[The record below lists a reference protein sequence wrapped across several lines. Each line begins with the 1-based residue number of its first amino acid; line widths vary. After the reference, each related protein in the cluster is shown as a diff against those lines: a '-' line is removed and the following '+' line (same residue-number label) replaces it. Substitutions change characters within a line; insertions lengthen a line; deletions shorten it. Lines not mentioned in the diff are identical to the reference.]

1 MNPSENKINTNN
13 ENQPE
18 PKIITNKNIN
28 KESKE
33 INQQEKPE
41 IINQIFLQNQ
51 TNTIK
56 NPPNYI
62 SQSQFNQETPN
73 INSLIPSSHPSS
85 SKLNLTEFDNEKGE
99 FERTKKY
106 INYLKTHLDSSY
118 YAFNEIKNKNNIL
131 ITKSKNLENEIKK
144 NNLIYQKL
152 IKSIQEK
159 TKENSNYKEKYE
171 KILEEKK
178 KKKKEK
184 NKKKKEK
191 KKKKKKKKKNFGDGG
206 CFPIDKKIEKLKE
219 KNLIL
224 TKENKSKEEIISN
237 LKKTLEILEKNK
249 NDKSKEKKER
259 LNELK
264 EEKNSIEKLKIE
276 FAEMGKE
283 LTDKLKELEK
293 TKQTM
298 LYLIEQKN
306 KNLEENE
313 NLEQEEEKEENEI
326 KQDDNKKSEI
336 TQKK

>member
-18 PKIITNKNIN
+18 PKIITNRNIN

-178 KKKKEK
+178 
-184 NKKKKEK
+184 
-191 KKKKKKKKKNFGDGG
+191 NFRDGG

>member
-178 KKKKEK
+178 
-184 NKKKKEK
+184 
-191 KKKKKKKKKNFGDGG
+191 NFGDGS

-224 TKENKSKEEIISN
+224 AKENKSKEEIISN

-276 FAEMGKE
+276 FAEIGKE

>member
-178 KKKKEK
+178 
-184 NKKKKEK
+184 
-191 KKKKKKKKKNFGDGG
+191 NFGDGG

-224 TKENKSKEEIISN
+224 AKENKSKEEIISN

-249 NDKSKEKKER
+249 NDKTKEKKER

-306 KNLEENE
+306 MNLEENE

>member
-18 PKIITNKNIN
+18 PKIITNRNIN

-178 KKKKEK
+178 
-184 NKKKKEK
+184 
-191 KKKKKKKKKNFGDGG
+191 NFGDGG

>member
-62 SQSQFNQETPN
+62 SQSQFNQEIPN

-131 ITKSKNLENEIKK
+131 ITKSKNLESEIKK

-178 KKKKEK
+178 
-184 NKKKKEK
+184 
-191 KKKKKKKKKNFGDGG
+191 NFGDGG

-219 KNLIL
+219 KNLII

-298 LYLIEQKN
+298 LYLLEQKN

>member
-18 PKIITNKNIN
+18 SKIITNKNIN

-41 IINQIFLQNQ
+41 IINQIFPQNQ

-171 KILEEKK
+171 KILEE
-178 KKKKEK
+178 
-184 NKKKKEK
+184 
-191 KKKKKKKKKNFGDGG
+191 KKNFGDGG

>member
-178 KKKKEK
+178 
-184 NKKKKEK
+184 
-191 KKKKKKKKKNFGDGG
+191 NFGDGG

>member
-178 KKKKEK
+178 
-184 NKKKKEK
+184 
-191 KKKKKKKKKNFGDGG
+191 NFGDGG
-206 CFPIDKKIEKLKE
+206 CFPIDKQIEKLKE

-224 TKENKSKEEIISN
+224 AKENKSKEEIISN

-306 KNLEENE
+306 KNFEENE

>member
-178 KKKKEK
+178 
-184 NKKKKEK
+184 
-191 KKKKKKKKKNFGDGG
+191 NFGDGG

-219 KNLIL
+219 KNLLL

-306 KNLEENE
+306 MNLEENE

>member
-33 INQQEKPE
+33 INHQEKPE

-178 KKKKEK
+178 
-184 NKKKKEK
+184 
-191 KKKKKKKKKNFGDGG
+191 NFGDGG

-224 TKENKSKEEIISN
+224 AKENKSKEEIISN

-306 KNLEENE
+306 MNLEENE

>member
-41 IINQIFLQNQ
+41 IINQVFLQNQ

-159 TKENSNYKEKYE
+159 TKEN
-171 KILEEKK
+171 
-178 KKKKEK
+178 
-184 NKKKKEK
+184 
-191 KKKKKKKKKNFGDGG
+191 
-206 CFPIDKKIEKLKE
+206 
-219 KNLIL
+219 
-224 TKENKSKEEIISN
+224 KSKEEIISN

-306 KNLEENE
+306 MNLEENE

-326 KQDDNKKSEI
+326 KKDDNKKSEI

>member
-178 KKKKEK
+178 
-184 NKKKKEK
+184 
-191 KKKKKKKKKNFGDGG
+191 NFGDGS

-224 TKENKSKEEIISN
+224 AKENKSKEEIISN

-276 FAEMGKE
+276 FAEIGKE

-306 KNLEENE
+306 MNLEENE

>member
-178 KKKKEK
+178 
-184 NKKKKEK
+184 
-191 KKKKKKKKKNFGDGG
+191 NFGDGG

-219 KNLIL
+219 KNLIF

-298 LYLIEQKN
+298 LYLLEQKN

>member
-18 PKIITNKNIN
+18 PKIITNENIN

-178 KKKKEK
+178 
-184 NKKKKEK
+184 
-191 KKKKKKKKKNFGDGG
+191 NFGDGG

-219 KNLIL
+219 KYLII

-264 EEKNSIEKLKIE
+264 EEKNSIEKLKLE

-298 LYLIEQKN
+298 LYLLEQKN

-313 NLEQEEEKEENEI
+313 NLEQEEEKKENEI

>member
-1 MNPSENKINTNN
+1 M
-13 ENQPE
+13 
-18 PKIITNKNIN
+18 
-28 KESKE
+28 
-33 INQQEKPE
+33 
-41 IINQIFLQNQ
+41 
-51 TNTIK
+51 
-56 NPPNYI
+56 
-62 SQSQFNQETPN
+62 
-73 INSLIPSSHPSS
+73 
-85 SKLNLTEFDNEKGE
+85 
-99 FERTKKY
+99 
-106 INYLKTHLDSSY
+106 
-118 YAFNEIKNKNNIL
+118 
-131 ITKSKNLENEIKK
+131 ENEIKK

-178 KKKKEK
+178 
-184 NKKKKEK
+184 
-191 KKKKKKKKKNFGDGG
+191 NFGDGV

-224 TKENKSKEEIISN
+224 AKENKSKEEIISN

-293 TKQTM
+293 TKATM
-298 LYLIEQKN
+298 LYLLEQKN
-306 KNLEENE
+306 KNLEDNE
-313 NLEQEEEKEENEI
+313 NQEEQEEKEEENKIQENNKEKQEI
-326 KQDDNKKSEI
+326 NQNK
-336 TQKK
+336 

>member
-178 KKKKEK
+178 
-184 NKKKKEK
+184 
-191 KKKKKKKKKNFGDGG
+191 NFGDGG

-224 TKENKSKEEIISN
+224 AKENKSKEEIISN

-306 KNLEENE
+306 KNFEENE

>member
-178 KKKKEK
+178 
-184 NKKKKEK
+184 
-191 KKKKKKKKKNFGDGG
+191 NFGDGG
-206 CFPIDKKIEKLKE
+206 CFPIDKKIEILKE

-306 KNLEENE
+306 MNLEENE
-313 NLEQEEEKEENEI
+313 NSEQEEEKEENEI

>member
-178 KKKKEK
+178 
-184 NKKKKEK
+184 
-191 KKKKKKKKKNFGDGG
+191 NFGDGG

-224 TKENKSKEEIISN
+224 AKENKSKEEIISN

-264 EEKNSIEKLKIE
+264 EEKNSIEKLKLE

-298 LYLIEQKN
+298 LYLLEQKN

>member
-178 KKKKEK
+178 
-184 NKKKKEK
+184 
-191 KKKKKKKKKNFGDGG
+191 NFGDGG
-206 CFPIDKKIEKLKE
+206 CFPIDKIIEKLKE

-224 TKENKSKEEIISN
+224 AKENKSKEEIISN

>member
-178 KKKKEK
+178 
-184 NKKKKEK
+184 
-191 KKKKKKKKKNFGDGG
+191 NFGDGG

-306 KNLEENE
+306 MNLEENE

>member
-178 KKKKEK
+178 
-184 NKKKKEK
+184 
-191 KKKKKKKKKNFGDGG
+191 
-206 CFPIDKKIEKLKE
+206 
-219 KNLIL
+219 
-224 TKENKSKEEIISN
+224 ISGRGWGLLPN
-237 LKKTLEILEKNK
+237 
-249 NDKSKEKKER
+249 
-259 LNELK
+259 
-264 EEKNSIEKLKIE
+264 
-276 FAEMGKE
+276 
-283 LTDKLKELEK
+283 
-293 TKQTM
+293 
-298 LYLIEQKN
+298 
-306 KNLEENE
+306 
-313 NLEQEEEKEENEI
+313 
-326 KQDDNKKSEI
+326 
-336 TQKK
+336 

>member
-56 NPPNYI
+56 NPPSYI

-178 KKKKEK
+178 
-184 NKKKKEK
+184 
-191 KKKKKKKKKNFGDGG
+191 NFGDGG

-264 EEKNSIEKLKIE
+264 EEKNSIEKLKLE

>member
-178 KKKKEK
+178 
-184 NKKKKEK
+184 
-191 KKKKKKKKKNFGDGG
+191 NFGDGG

-219 KNLIL
+219 NNLIL

-306 KNLEENE
+306 MNLEENE